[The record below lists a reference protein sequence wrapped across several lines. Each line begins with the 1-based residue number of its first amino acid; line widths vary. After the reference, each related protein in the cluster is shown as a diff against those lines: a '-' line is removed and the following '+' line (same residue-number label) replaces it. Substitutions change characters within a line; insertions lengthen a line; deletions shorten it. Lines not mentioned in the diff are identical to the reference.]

1 MNSGSGKKSVTVV
14 NCPSPAVTLTTP
26 ASFTCPTITT
36 SDIYST
42 ATDIYNPT
50 YTYYVKTPVSDS
62 FVSATLPYTFADGN
76 GNYVFKVEA
85 TSDVNTTVW
94 ATDTKTVAY
103 AAANCIA
110 TNVDN
115 VSTLREIKSV
125 ELYSISGQRVT
136 ESVKGFVIKKTFYKD
151 GSSSTEKT
159 ILNK

>member
-1 MNSGSGKKSVTVV
+1 MINCNNNSQDIKTCNIVKIEINTS
-14 NCPSPAVTLTTP
+14 AVFLLFFP
-26 ASFTCPTITT
+26 NI
-36 SDIYST
+36 
-42 ATDIYNPT
+42 
-50 YTYYVKTPVSDS
+50 
-62 FVSATLPYTFADGN
+62 
-76 GNYVFKVEA
+76 
-85 TSDVNTTVW
+85 
-94 ATDTKTVAY
+94 
-103 AAANCIA
+103 AANCIA